1 MSQQNDPQP
10 QGDGPNPW
18 VKQLMIW
25 GGIFLALLLVVTMF
39 SNAGSSPGTAI
50 RYSDFRAAVAE
61 GVYYGIR
68 VGGRLVSAAGTHV
81 ISKEARLGVVGN
93 VLTNVSLGKVAVS
106 FTHTVKVRHRLAH
119 VQAGADG

>member
-1 MSQQNDPQP
+1 MSQSNDPQP

-39 SNAGSSPGTAI
+39 SNAGQANGAAI

-61 GVYYGIR
+61 GEVQDVQMSTDLIT
-68 VGGRLVSAAGTHV
+68 GTLKNGETFSTV
-81 ISKEARLGVVGN
+81 PVKFFRRMM
-93 VLTNVSLGKVAVS
+93 
-106 FTHTVKVRHRLAH
+106 FTTPAT
-119 VQAGADG
+119 ASEP

>member
-39 SNAGSSPGTAI
+39 SNAGQTTGTAI

-61 GVYYGIR
+61 G
-68 VGGRLVSAAGTHV
+68 
-81 ISKEARLGVVGN
+81 E
-93 VLTNVSLGKVAVS
+93 
-106 FTHTVKVRHRLAH
+106 
-119 VQAGADG
+119 VQDVQMGA